1 MPDVIVVGDGPGGL
15 SAALFLAKNDMSV
28 TVFGQNETLMHK
40 AMLYNYLGIPKIEG
54 PEFQRIGREQVRGFG
69 GRIED
74 IEISR
79 VERSADGFAVETADG
94 GSHHAPYLILATGPS
109 NPLAESLGVAKG
121 SEGLEADRNG
131 RTGVDGLYVLG
142 WSSRLKK
149 IQAIISAGDGA
160 CAALDILSARAGE
173 DMHDFDLIADEA

>member
-28 TVFGQNETLMHK
+28 TVFGQDETLMHK
-40 AMLYNYLGIPKIEG
+40 ALLYNYLGIPRIEG
-54 PEFQRIGREQVRGFG
+54 PEFQRIGRDQVRSFG
-69 GRIED
+69 GKIEDVEVNRIEKRA
-74 IEISR
+74 EGFAL
-79 VERSADGFAVETADG
+79 ESADGR
-94 GSHHAPYLILATGPS
+94 SHQCRYLILATGPS
-109 NPLAESLGVAKG
+109 NPLAESLGVVKG
-121 SEGLEADRNG
+121 TEGLEADRHG
-131 RTGVDGLYVLG
+131 RTAVEGLYVIG

-160 CAALDILSARAGE
+160 CAALDILSAKAGE